1 VSNIRAVRG
10 MNDILPGETPHWQHL
25 EQTVSRVLSSYG
37 YGEIRLPLVES
48 TRLFQRSIG
57 EVTDI
62 VEKEMYSFDDRNGDS
77 LTLRPE
83 GTAGCVR
90 AAIQQGL
97 LAVPQRLWYAGP
109 MFRYERPQK
118 GRQRQFH
125 QIGVEAFG
133 VATPDMD
140 AEIILLSARIWRQ
153 LGLTDSVELQL
164 NSIGSS
170 SARQAYRSALVDYL
184 QQREDALDEDSQRRL
199 HSNPL
204 RILDSKNPQTQ
215 SLLDGAPALA
225 DYLDEESRDDFAR
238 LRELLD
244 AAGQRYVV
252 NDRLVRG
259 LDYYNKTVF
268 EWVTDRLG
276 AQGTVC
282 AGGRYDGLV
291 EQLGGKPTP
300 AVGFAMGM
308 ERLVLLLLESTLTVP
323 AGRGVDAYV
332 VAVGEAAQREA
343 LAIVEAVR
351 DKLGELVILQHTG
364 AGSFKSQMK
373 KADKSGARLALIWG
387 EDEVSTGTVTVKQL
401 RDQAAQ
407 GDTPGQ
413 QTVPREHLEATLVA
427 AFADRMV

>member
-1 VSNIRAVRG
+1 MSNIRAVRG
-10 MNDILPGETPHWQHL
+10 MNDILPDQAPYWQLL
-25 EQTVSRVLSSYG
+25 EDTVSGVLAGYG
-37 YGEIRLPLVES
+37 YGEVRLPLVEQ
-48 TRLFQRSIG
+48 TVLFRRSIG

-62 VEKEMYSFDDRNGDS
+62 VEKEMYSFDDRNGES

-90 AAIQQGL
+90 AAIQHGML
-97 LAVPQRLWYAGP
+97 GVPQRLWYAGP

-133 VATPDMD
+133 VAGPAMD
-140 AEIILLSARIWRQ
+140 AELILLSARIWRQ
-153 LGLTDSVELQL
+153 LGLADSVELQI

-170 SARQAYRSALVDYL
+170 AARREYRTALVTYL
-184 QQREDALDEDSQRRL
+184 EGHLDSLDEDSQRRL
-199 HSNPL
+199 QSNPL

-215 SLLDGAPALA
+215 ALLEGAPALA
-225 DYLDEESRDDFAR
+225 DYLDEESRADFAR
-238 LRELLD
+238 LCELLE
-244 AAGQRYVV
+244 AAGLAFVV
-252 NDRLVRG
+252 NPRLVRG

-308 ERLVLLLLESTLTVP
+308 ERLVLLLLETG
-323 AGRGVDAYV
+323 AADALPSAAADIYA
-332 VAVGEAAQREA
+332 VAVGDAAHTEA
-343 LAIVEAVR
+343 LAAVESLR
-351 DKLGELVILQHTG
+351 DNLDGLSIIQHTG
-364 AGSFKSQMK
+364 GGSFKSQLK
-373 KADKSGARLALIWG
+373 KADKSGARVALIWG
-387 EDEVSTGTVTVKQL
+387 EDEVSSGTVAVKRL
-401 RDQAAQ
+401 RED
-407 GDTPGQ
+407 DTRDGNAGQ
-413 QTVPREHLEATLVA
+413 QTVPREQLEATLQAV
-427 AFADRMV
+427 FAQ